1 MKTRSRILMASG
13 VIVCALFGGTAIAAV
28 NSAGKPAT
36 SVYSGRPVAPEIQV
50 QVRQLENSQIIRL
63 IIDNPEGR
71 RITVALS
78 DLSGT
83 LINRVISG
91 KNEREVVRDFN
102 FSSAEDGIYHLEI
115 YDGHNSVKKEI
126 QLKRIPQPDLTQLS
140 IH

>member
-13 VIVCALFGGTAIAAV
+13 AIVCALMGGTAIAAV
-28 NSAGKPAT
+28 NPVGKPAI
-36 SVYSGRPVAPEIQV
+36 SVHSGRPISPDIQV
-50 QVRQLENSQIIRL
+50 HVKQLDNSQIIRL

-126 QLKRIPQPDLTQLS
+126 HLKRVPQPDLTQLS
-140 IH
+140 IQ